1 MINKIYSECTLTRN
15 CKDYE
20 TTATK
25 KDHNDCRH
33 YIESLIEIE
42 QKNQKTLS
50 IYSEIPVAT
59 LCPERNSLSPSL
71 LQIYIK
77 KYLFPGRKNIYKRP
91 LIDED
96 N

>member
-1 MINKIYSECTLTRN
+1 MVNKIYSEFTLTQN

-20 TTATK
+20 TAPTN
-25 KDHNDCRH
+25 KDYNDCRH

-50 IYSEIPVAT
+50 IYSERSVAT
-59 LCPERNSLSPSL
+59 LCPEKNTLSLSL
-71 LQIYIK
+71 MQIHIK
-77 KYLFPGRKNIYKRP
+77 KYLFPSCKNIYKRP